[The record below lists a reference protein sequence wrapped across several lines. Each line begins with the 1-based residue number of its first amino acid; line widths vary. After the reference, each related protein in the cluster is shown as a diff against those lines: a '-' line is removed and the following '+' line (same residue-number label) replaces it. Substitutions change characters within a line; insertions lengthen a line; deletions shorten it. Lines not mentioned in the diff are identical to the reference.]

1 MTHIDRDKRLDA
13 AEKAFIRER
22 QKADASVAM
31 ADYVAAEQALRQRT
45 AKLRAQRLAREARA
59 QKKTA

>member
-1 MTHIDRDKRLDA
+1 MDA

-31 ADYVAAEQALRQRT
+31 ADYLASEKALRERT
-45 AKLRAQRLAREARA
+45 AKLRAQRMARDARA
-59 QKKTA
+59 KKA

>member
-1 MTHIDRDKRLDA
+1 MPQLDRPKQLDP

-31 ADYVAAEQALRQRT
+31 ADYLAAEKAVRDRT
-45 AKLRAQRLAREARA
+45 AKLRAQRLARESRA
-59 QKKTA
+59 KK

>member
-1 MTHIDRDKRLDA
+1 MSHLDRDKRMND

-22 QKADASVAM
+22 QKADAPVAM
-31 ADYVAAEQALRQRT
+31 ADYLAAEKAVRDRT

-59 QKKTA
+59 KK